1 MVYEN
6 IKKNGVEK
14 AKLCIKNSTVQSCD
28 LEAYRLNCCEL
39 QNCKLADSH
48 ISRSILDGGKIEKCD
63 IINSTLEESG
73 LWSLEMQDSK
83 FQDVIFVFQNFTNIT
98 MKNNYFKIQSEGE
111 FFVEDSVLE
120 CNDFSKCVLPMLTIR
135 KSNLRSNNFC
145 DCKIDEGEIEYTIF
159 KSNNFANAE
168 FTKSYFKRCTFEHM
182 DFRNTKFENVEF
194 IECKFED
201 CLYTEEQADMFGLI

>member
-14 AKLCIKNSTVQSCD
+14 AKLCIKDSAAQSCD

-48 ISRSILDGGKIEKCD
+48 IVRSILDGGKIEKCD

-73 LWSLEMQDSK
+73 LWNLEMQDCR
-83 FQDVIFVFQNFTNIT
+83 FQDVKFVFQNFTSTT

-111 FFVEDSVLE
+111 LFIEDSILE
-120 CNDFSKCVLPMLTIR
+120 NNDFSKSALPMLTIR
-135 KSNLRSNNFC
+135 KSNLKSNNYS
-145 DCKIDEGEIEYTIF
+145 DCMIDEGETEYTIF
-159 KSNNFANAE
+159 EANNFENTK
-168 FTKSYFKRCTFEHM
+168 FTRSYFKRCTFKHM
-182 DFRNTKFENVEF
+182 DFRNTKFENVQF

-201 CLYTEEQADMFGLI
+201 CSYTEEQAGMFGII